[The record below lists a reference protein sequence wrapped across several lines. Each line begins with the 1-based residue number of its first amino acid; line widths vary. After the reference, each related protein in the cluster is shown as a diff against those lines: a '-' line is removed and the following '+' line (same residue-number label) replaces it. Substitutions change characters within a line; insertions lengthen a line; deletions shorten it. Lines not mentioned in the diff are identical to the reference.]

1 MNFTNYWYWNRDS
14 EEKGNRVIGNQI
26 RINNYI
32 EVRDFYDCSNFIKKP
47 VLLNITRLQN
57 ISKVHFTLIKLDESK
72 FSGFLPLF
80 NKRE

>member
-14 EEKGNRVIGNQI
+14 EEQGNLVIGNQI

-32 EVRDFYDCSNFIKKP
+32 EVSDFDDCGNFIKKP

-57 ISKVHFTLIKLDESK
+57 LTRVLFTLISWTRVN
-72 FSGFLPLF
+72 FIAF
-80 NKRE
+80 